1 MTFAH
6 TLGEFGVVLMVGG
19 SIAGETRTLSIAIYG
34 RVQAFDDAGANV
46 MSLLLVA
53 FTLVALSI
61 VFATG
66 QRSKRAL
73 LER

>member
-1 MTFAH
+1 
-6 TLGEFGVVLMVGG
+6 
-19 SIAGETRTLSIAIYG
+19 
-34 RVQAFDDAGANV
+34 

>member
-1 MTFAH
+1 
-6 TLGEFGVVLMVGG
+6 
-19 SIAGETRTLSIAIYG
+19 
-34 RVQAFDDAGANV
+34 VQAFDNAGANL